1 MAANKPLLAD
11 VLAVMHGKRG
21 KLISETHGNANSTN
35 TKRVESVALRSS
47 GILYVSSPLTLTIKT
62 TDATLFPMS
71 PSDTKKYYSTSYINA
86 LHFQDDT
93 LHWIHVA
100 NCK

>member
-1 MAANKPLLAD
+1 M
-11 VLAVMHGKRG
+11 
-21 KLISETHGNANSTN
+21 ETPTAN

-62 TDATLFPMS
+62 TDAKTYVLL
-71 PSDTKKYYSTSYINA
+71 NA